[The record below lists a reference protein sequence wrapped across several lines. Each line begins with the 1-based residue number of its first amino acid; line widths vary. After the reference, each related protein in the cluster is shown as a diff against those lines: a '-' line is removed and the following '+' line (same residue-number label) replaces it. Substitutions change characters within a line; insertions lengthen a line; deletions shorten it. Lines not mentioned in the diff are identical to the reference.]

1 MALAYHDEAKMGNR
15 DAQVVGA
22 SLDAKTLVV
31 AREGVEVMALAYHD
45 VLVAASAADLRESH
59 AVLVVEVMG
68 WEDEQVEVK
77 SDDELVVAK
86 RVARHDEQGSARG
99 TKHLREFLVLFLQ
112 HLAAEARDDVQEL
125 AASLAYLYW
134 QT

>member
-86 RVARHDEQGSARG
+86 RVARHDE
-99 TKHLREFLVLFLQ
+99 
-112 HLAAEARDDVQEL
+112 
-125 AASLAYLYW
+125 
-134 QT
+134 